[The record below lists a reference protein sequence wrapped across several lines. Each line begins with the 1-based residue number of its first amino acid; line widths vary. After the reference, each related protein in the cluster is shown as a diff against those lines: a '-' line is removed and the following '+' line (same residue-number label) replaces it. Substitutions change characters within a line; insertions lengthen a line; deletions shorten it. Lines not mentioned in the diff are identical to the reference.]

1 MDCIDISLLAVRI
14 EKFSQVRNARSV
26 ESAKVTLIF
35 SDNIALLSGTQICV
49 NFCEKGVI
57 TFQIFHCILVAK
69 FDATILK

>member
-35 SDNIALLSGTQICV
+35 PDNRSIAYFINLS
-49 NFCEKGVI
+49 
-57 TFQIFHCILVAK
+57 
-69 FDATILK
+69 